1 MAIAQARAPY
11 RFTAEEYLAFER
23 DGEERHEYL
32 DGVIYA
38 MAGESEA
45 HGLICTNLTATLVS
59 QLRGTPCRVLSK
71 DIKVRSGPYRPETRK
86 GMWSY
91 PDLVVVC
98 GASQYHDQRQ
108 DVLLNPTVL
117 VEVLSPST
125 AAFDRSEKWERYRT
139 WLPSLTAYVLVAQ
152 DTPRVEYYLRLDDAS
167 WRFAIVH
174 GEGATFA
181 LPSIGCT
188 VPLVDVYDRIVFPQ
202 PDTTDDEPEAPSAS

>member
-1 MAIAQARAPY
+1 MALAPEKVPY
-11 RFTAEEYLAFER
+11 LFTAEEYLCFER
-23 DGEERHEYL
+23 AAEERHEYL

-45 HGLICTNLTATLVS
+45 HGIICTNLTAALVS

-71 DIKVRSGPYRPETRK
+71 DIKVRSGPYRPDTRK

-98 GASQYHDQRQ
+98 GASQHHDQRQ

-125 AAFDRSEKWERYRT
+125 ASFDRGEKFHRYRR
-139 WLPSLTAYVLVAQ
+139 WLPSLHEYVLVAQ
-152 DTPRVEYYLRLDDAS
+152 DQPLVEHYSRQDAGRWTLDTLQGLDATLRL
-167 WRFAIVH
+167 
-174 GEGATFA
+174 
-181 LPSIGCT
+181 PSLDCQ
-188 VPLVDVYDRIVFPQ
+188 VPLVEVYDRIVFPHAA
-202 PDTTDDEPEAPSAS
+202 EEE

>member
-1 MAIAQARAPY
+1 
-11 RFTAEEYLAFER
+11 
-23 DGEERHEYL
+23 
-32 DGVIYA
+32 

-45 HGLICTNLTATLVS
+45 HGLICTNLTASLVA

-71 DIKVRSGPYRPETRK
+71 DLKVRSGPYRPDTRK

-108 DVLLNPTVL
+108 DVLLNPTVI

-152 DTPRVEYYLRLDDAS
+152 DMPRVESYLRLDDGA
-167 WRFAIVH
+167 WRFQVV
-174 GEGATFA
+174 EGNGTAFD

-188 VPLVDVYDRIVFPQ
+188 VPLEEVYDRILFP
-202 PDTTDDEPEAPSAS
+202 PP